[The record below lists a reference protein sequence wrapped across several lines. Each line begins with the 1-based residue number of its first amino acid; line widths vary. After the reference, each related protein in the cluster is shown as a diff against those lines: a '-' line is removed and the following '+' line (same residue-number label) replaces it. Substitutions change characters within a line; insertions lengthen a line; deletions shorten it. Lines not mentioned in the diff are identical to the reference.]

1 MAEGR
6 EPFRIGI
13 GINTGD
19 MMVGNLGSEQLF
31 DYTVA
36 GDGVNVGARVESL
49 NKEYETETAIIIS
62 EATYLAA
69 RDVLE
74 VRRLGEATVKG
85 KTLPIVVYEL
95 RGMREGAQH
104 VSVSATTL
112 TKQPAGA
119 Y

>member
-1 MAEGR
+1 VSEGR

-49 NKEYETETAIIIS
+49 NKEYQTETSIIIS

-69 RDVLE
+69 RDVLD

-95 RGMREGAQH
+95 RGVRETAER
-104 VSVSATTL
+104 VPVVATL
-112 TKQPAGA
+112 TKEPARA